1 MPYFT
6 YDTSV
11 IIARKVLNL
20 KRMPQNFLLSAVV
33 LMELIAST
41 KDLSQRRA
49 YEQLYRQYQ
58 RDNLLI
64 APTEEDWLLAAQI
77 LFLLTHARRRLHKGK
92 LKQLPPGASQR
103 LALDVLL
110 AVSARR
116 WKAQV
121 VTENWSDFKA
131 IQRYC
136 NTTIV
141 KAAQFF
147 HRFNH
152 G

>member
-20 KRMPQNFLLSAVV
+20 KRMPQNFLVSAVV
-33 LMELIAST
+33 LMELIASA
-41 KDLSQRRA
+41 KDLSQRKA
-49 YEQLYRQYQ
+49 YEDLYRKYQ
-58 RDNLLI
+58 KDNLLI
-64 APTEEDWLLAAQI
+64 VPTEEDWVLASKI
-77 LFLLTHARRRLHKGK
+77 LFLLTHARKRLHKGK

-141 KAAQFF
+141 RATQFF
-147 HRFNH
+147 QR
-152 G
+152 